1 MKDYIMA
8 TDPFTTGDVMA
19 GKSDFFSGPL
29 EGWEPLDSP
38 PKGRD
43 SSAPPS
49 KPDRVAQEWTKV
61 ARKYAAD
68 SAGSGSSSEHA
79 TLVRAK
85 KKGSRDTDVNAKTF
99 VLSGNKI
106 VGSQG

>member
-1 MKDYIMA
+1 
-8 TDPFTTGDVMA
+8 MA
-19 GKSDFFSGPL
+19 GKSDPFNGPL

-38 PKGRD
+38 PKGLD
-43 SSAPPS
+43 SSAPLP

-85 KKGSRDTDVNAKTF
+85 KKGSRDSDVNAKTF

-106 VGSQG
+106 VGTQG

>member
-1 MKDYIMA
+1 
-8 TDPFTTGDVMA
+8 MA
-19 GKSDFFSGPL
+19 GKPDYFSGPL
-29 EGWEPLDSP
+29 EDWEPVDSP
-38 PKGRD
+38 PKGLD
-43 SSAPPS
+43 SSTPPA
-49 KPDRVAQEWTKV
+49 KPDRVAQEWSKV

-68 SAGSGSSSEHA
+68 SGRSGSSSEHS

>member
-1 MKDYIMA
+1 
-8 TDPFTTGDVMA
+8 MA
-19 GKSDFFSGPL
+19 GKSDLFSGPL
-29 EGWEPLDSP
+29 EDWEPLDSP
-38 PKGRD
+38 PKGLD
-43 SSAPPS
+43 SNAPPP
-49 KPDRVAQEWTKV
+49 KPDRVAQEWSKV

-68 SAGSGSSSEHA
+68 SGGSGSPSEHS